1 MKTSRKQWIWGV
13 VLTLLFIWLGA
24 MREVLFVNINEQ
36 ILFHEG
42 GRNTYRV
49 IPSLHFLGQYSIA
62 ELERWKWILTLL
74 YMAMHLLLS
83 SFALKQVFGL
93 HGQRRWLLA
102 IYALGF
108 VIAGVSYVA
117 GKHLGQAELGY
128 TLSRVIMG
136 ALQSPFPLMLMI
148 PALMLDKED

>member
-1 MKTSRKQWIWGV
+1 
-13 VLTLLFIWLGA
+13 

-36 ILFHEG
+36 ILFNEG

-49 IPSLHFLGQYSIA
+49 VPSLHFLGQYSIT
-62 ELERWKWILTLL
+62 ELERWKWILTVL
-74 YMAMHLLLS
+74 YMGIHLLLS
-83 SFALKQVFGL
+83 SIALKQVLRL

-108 VIAGVSYVA
+108 IIAGVSYVA
-117 GKHLGQAELGY
+117 GKLLGHAELGY
-128 TLSRVIMG
+128 TLSRVLMG

-148 PALMLDKED
+148 PALMLNKED